1 MGKKIEIKFSI
12 EDIPC
17 PGCAMDI
24 EDIMLGMEGIDD
36 ATVNFTTG
44 QLFILYNP
52 EKITATFIAEKVKKL
67 GLKTKMLPG

>member
-1 MGKKIEIKFSI
+1 
-12 EDIPC
+12 
-17 PGCAMDI
+17 MDI